1 MPTGRSASQIAPLGL
16 GLLAGALA
24 FLTPLLVFLPTYEP
38 RVLSDPVVRQNAFD
52 AGRLGEA
59 LAALGPAAGL
69 GLLGIAGTLL
79 LARGFKPARV
89 VLGLSAVALLALSV
103 LTASSVGWF
112 LFAPAVLLFFTAMW
126 LEEPLG

>member
-1 MPTGRSASQIAPLGL
+1 MPTGRSPSQIALLGL
-16 GLLAGALA
+16 GLLAGAWA
-24 FLTPLLVFLPTYEP
+24 FLTPILVFLPTYEP
-38 RVLSDPVVRQNAFD
+38 RVLSDPVVRHNAFD

-79 LARGFKPARV
+79 LGRGFRPARLV
-89 VLGLSAVALLALSV
+89 VGGSAIGLLALSV

-112 LFAPAVLLFFTAMW
+112 LFAPAVLLFLTAMW
-126 LEEPLG
+126 VD